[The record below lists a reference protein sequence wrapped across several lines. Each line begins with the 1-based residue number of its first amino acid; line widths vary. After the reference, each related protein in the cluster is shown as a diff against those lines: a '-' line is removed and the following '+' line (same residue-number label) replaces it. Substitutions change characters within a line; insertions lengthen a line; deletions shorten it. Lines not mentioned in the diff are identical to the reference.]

1 METRTRRQVIVAKA
15 ASKRFGQP
23 IVPEQVFY
31 SRRGSGGWFVNSGV
45 VESMVNVYLGESST
59 KLIEDSQSEHLR
71 NM

>member
-31 SRRGSGGWFVNSGV
+31 SHRGGGGWFVNSGV
-45 VESMVNVYLGESST
+45 TEDSMVNVYLGKSST
-59 KLIEDSQSEHLR
+59 KIIKDNAQPR
-71 NM
+71 WGI